1 MLVTPVVRK
10 SSCRAGATL
19 TLAAIALLGG
29 CSRSQQ
35 RPRDPAQVR
44 AQIVRLLPARIPDR
58 NGWATDITAAFAALN
73 IEPTTS
79 NLCATLAITE
89 QESNFSSDPVVP
101 NLPRIALAEI
111 DRRAGQ
117 HDVPQFLVH
126 AALLFK
132 SPNGKRYDERIAAV
146 RTEQDMS
153 RIYEDFMGSVP
164 LGKRLFAGDNP
175 IRTGGP
181 MQVSVDFAEQRSRAY
196 PYPVAGSIRHEVFT
210 RRGGVYFGIAH
221 LLGYPV
227 SYPQMVYRF
236 ADYNAGF
243 YASRNAAFQRAV
255 SIASGI
261 PIPLDGDLVG
271 YGRDRN
277 RIGTTE
283 VAVRSLARSLDMSD
297 GQIHRALQ
305 DGETARL
312 EDSNLYQ
319 GVFKLA
325 EHLQH
330 RALPRATLP
339 RITLES
345 PKITRKLTT
354 AWFATRVD
362 QRYRRC
368 MAKATGS

>member
-1 MLVTPVVRK
+1 M
-10 SSCRAGATL
+10 
-19 TLAAIALLGG
+19 
-29 CSRSQQ
+29 
-35 RPRDPAQVR
+35 R
-44 AQIVRLLPARIPDR
+44 AQIVRLLPARLPDR
-58 NGWATDITAAFAALN
+58 KGWATDIYAAFAAQN

-79 NLCATLAITE
+79 NLCATLAIAE
-89 QESNFSSDPVVP
+89 QESNFSVDPVVP
-101 NLPRIALAEI
+101 GLPRIALAEI
-111 DRRAGQ
+111 DRRAAQ
-117 HDVPQFLVH
+117 HDVPQFLAH
-126 AALLFK
+126 AALLIK
-132 SPNGKRYDERIAAV
+132 SPNGKRYDERIAGV

-153 RIYEDFMGSVP
+153 RIYEDFIGSVP
-164 LGKRLFAGDNP
+164 LGKLLLAGDNP
-175 IRTGGP
+175 IHTGGP

-221 LLGYPV
+221 LLGYAA

-236 ADYNAGF
+236 ADYNAGL

-255 SIASGI
+255 SVASGI

-271 YGRDRN
+271 YGRDGG
-277 RIGTTE
+277 RIGSTE

-305 DGETARL
+305 NGESAKFQ
-312 EDSNLYQ
+312 DSNLYQ
-319 GVFKLA
+319 GVFKIAEQLA
-325 EHLQH
+325 H
-330 RALPRATLP
+330 RSLPRAILP

-354 AWFATRVD
+354 EWFANRVD

-368 MAKATGS
+368 LARASGG